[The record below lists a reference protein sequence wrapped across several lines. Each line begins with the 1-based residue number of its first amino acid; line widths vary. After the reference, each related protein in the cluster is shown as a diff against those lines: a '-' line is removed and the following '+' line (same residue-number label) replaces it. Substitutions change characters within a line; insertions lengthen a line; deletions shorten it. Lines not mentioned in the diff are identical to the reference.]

1 MEKAIRTQDAA
12 GIPFVKK
19 NSDLLVAVGIV
30 TILMVMIIPL
40 PPFMLDLLL
49 SFNITFSIIILLT
62 ASYILQPLELS
73 SFPSILLLSTL
84 FRLALNVA
92 STRLILMNGSEGT
105 GAAGKVI
112 SAFGQFVVGG
122 NYAVG
127 FIIFAI
133 LVVINFA
140 VITKGAG
147 RIAEVAAR
155 FTLDAMPGKQMSI
168 DADLNAGMIDER
180 EANARRKK
188 ISKEA
193 EYYGAMDGASKF
205 VRGDAIAGI
214 IITLINI
221 IGGFAIG
228 VLQNGLSLSD
238 AAVNYTLLTVGDG
251 LVTQIPALIV
261 STAAGL
267 IVSRAAA
274 SEANLGDEISSQILM
289 QPRAIAVAAAVL
301 FVMAL
306 VPGLPTLPFLFL
318 AAVSGG
324 VAYAVFQA
332 KKAQASPNEEELK
345 AKEEKGS
352 SEPTQQLKP
361 VDSLSLEIGFGLV
374 PLVDREKNGEL
385 LDRIRAIRRQIAQ
398 DIGIVIPPVHI
409 VDNTQLKPSEYAI
422 LLRGNEVARG
432 ELILGSFMAMDPGGA
447 KGKIEG
453 TATRE
458 PTYGLPAVWIK
469 EKQKEKAMAGGY
481 TVVDPATVLVTHLS
495 QVIKTYS
502 QELLGR
508 QEVQGLLDSL
518 KESHPKVV
526 EELIPGLMSLGAV
539 GKVLQNLLRE
549 QIPIRDLT
557 TILETLADWA
567 SAIKDTELLTEY
579 VRQSL
584 SRTITKMYQTREGNI
599 PVLTLHQNVERA
611 LTGALQQSDQGGFL
625 NIDPTLAEKIIG
637 SVAKNLERYAAIKQ
651 QPVVVCSSRI
661 RSHFKR
667 LLDRFIPN
675 VAVLSYNEIMGHVK
689 IHSIGTVGLAD
700 AN

>member
-1 MEKAIRTQDAA
+1 MEKAIKTQPAA
-12 GIPFVKK
+12 GIPFIRK

-40 PPFMLDLLL
+40 PPFMLDLML

-84 FRLALNVA
+84 FRLSLNVA
-92 STRLILMNGSEGT
+92 STRLILMNGNEGV

-127 FIIFAI
+127 FIVFAI

-168 DADLNAGMIDER
+168 DADLNAGTIDEK

-188 ISKEA
+188 ISQEA

-221 IGGFAIG
+221 MGGFAIG
-228 VLQNGLSLSD
+228 VLQKGLSLSD
-238 AAVNYTLLTVGDG
+238 AAANYTLLTVGDG
-251 LVTQIPALIV
+251 LVTQIPALII

-274 SEANLGDEISSQILM
+274 AEANLGDEISSQILM
-289 QPRAIAVAAAVL
+289 QPRAIAVASAVL
-301 FVMAL
+301 FFMAL
-306 VPGLPTLPFLFL
+306 IPGLPTLPFLFL
-318 AAVSGG
+318 AAVAGG
-324 VAYAVFQA
+324 VAYVVFQA
-332 KKAQASPNEEELK
+332 RKAQPAPKEEELN
-345 AKEEKGS
+345 AKEEKGG
-352 SEPTQQLKP
+352 SEPPQQLKP

-409 VDNTQLKPSEYAI
+409 VDNTQLKPSEYSI

-432 ELILGSFMAMDPGGA
+432 ELFLGSFMAMDPGGA
-447 KGKIEG
+447 RGKIEG
-453 TATRE
+453 VTTRE

-469 EKQKEKAMAGGY
+469 EKQKERAMAGGY

-495 QVIKTYS
+495 QIIKTHAH
-502 QELLGR
+502 ELLGR
-508 QEVQGLLDSL
+508 QEAQGLIDTL

-549 QIPIRDLT
+549 QIPIRDLI

-567 SAIKDTELLTEY
+567 SAVKDTEVLTEY
-579 VRQSL
+579 VRQAL
-584 SRTITKMYQTREGNI
+584 SRTITKMYQSREGNI
-599 PVLTLHQNVERA
+599 PVLTLHQNVERV
-611 LTGALQQSDQGGFL
+611 LGGALQQSDQGGFL
-625 NIDPTLAEKIIG
+625 NIDPTVVEKIIG
-637 SVAKNLERYAAIKQ
+637 SVAKNLEKYAAIRQ

-675 VAVLSYNEIMGHVK
+675 VAVLSYNEILGHVK
-689 IHSIGTVGLAD
+689 INSIGTVGLAD

>member
-1 MEKAIRTQDAA
+1 MEKAIKTQPAA
-12 GIPFVKK
+12 GVPFIRK

-40 PPFMLDLLL
+40 PPFMLDLML

-84 FRLALNVA
+84 FRLSLNVA
-92 STRLILMNGSEGT
+92 STRLILMNGNEGT

-127 FIIFAI
+127 FIVFAI

-168 DADLNAGMIDER
+168 DADLNAGTIDEK

-188 ISKEA
+188 ISQEA

-221 IGGFAIG
+221 MGGFAIG
-228 VLQNGLSLSD
+228 VLQKGLSISD
-238 AAVNYTLLTVGDG
+238 AAANYTLLTVGDG

-289 QPRAIAVAAAVL
+289 QPRAIAVASAVL
-301 FVMAL
+301 FFMAL
-306 VPGLPTLPFLFL
+306 IPGLPTLPFLFL
-318 AAVSGG
+318 AAVAGG
-324 VAYAVFQA
+324 VAYVVFQA
-332 KKAQASPNEEELK
+332 RKAQAAPKEEELN
-345 AKEEKGS
+345 AKEEKGG
-352 SEPTQQLKP
+352 SEPPQQLKP

-409 VDNTQLKPSEYAI
+409 VDNTQLKPSEYSI

-432 ELILGSFMAMDPGGA
+432 ELFLGSFMAMDPGGA

-453 TATRE
+453 ITTRE

-469 EKQKEKAMAGGY
+469 EKQKERAMAGGY

-495 QVIKTYS
+495 QIIKTHAH
-502 QELLGR
+502 ELLGR
-508 QEVQGLLDSL
+508 QEVQGLIDTL

-526 EELIPGLMSLGAV
+526 EELVPGLMSLGAV

-549 QIPIRDLT
+549 QIPIRDLI

-567 SAIKDTELLTEY
+567 SAVKDTELLTEY
-579 VRQSL
+579 VRQAL
-584 SRTITKMYQTREGNI
+584 SRTITKMYQSRDGNI

-611 LTGALQQSDQGGFL
+611 LGGALQQSDQGGFL

-637 SVAKNLERYAAIKQ
+637 SVAKNLEKYAAIRQ

-675 VAVLSYNEIMGHVK
+675 VAVLSYNEILGHVK

>member
-1 MEKAIRTQDAA
+1 MEKAIKTQPAA
-12 GIPFVKK
+12 GVPFIRK

-40 PPFMLDLLL
+40 PPFMLDLML

-84 FRLALNVA
+84 FRLSLNVA
-92 STRLILMNGSEGT
+92 STRLILMNGNEGT

-127 FIIFAI
+127 FIVFAI

-168 DADLNAGMIDER
+168 DADLNAGTIDEK

-188 ISKEA
+188 ISQEA

-221 IGGFAIG
+221 MGGFAIG
-228 VLQNGLSLSD
+228 VLQKGLSISD
-238 AAVNYTLLTVGDG
+238 AAANYTLLTVGDG

-289 QPRAIAVAAAVL
+289 QPRAIAVASAVL
-301 FVMAL
+301 FFMAL
-306 VPGLPTLPFLFL
+306 IPGLPTLPFLFL
-318 AAVSGG
+318 AAVAGG
-324 VAYAVFQA
+324 VAYVVFQA
-332 KKAQASPNEEELK
+332 RKAQAAPKEEELN
-345 AKEEKGS
+345 AKEEKGG
-352 SEPTQQLKP
+352 SEPPQQLKP

-409 VDNTQLKPSEYAI
+409 VDNTQLKPSEYSI

-432 ELILGSFMAMDPGGA
+432 ELFLGSFMAMDPGGA

-453 TATRE
+453 ITTRE

-469 EKQKEKAMAGGY
+469 EKQKERAMAGGY

-495 QVIKTYS
+495 QIIKTHAH
-502 QELLGR
+502 ELLGR
-508 QEVQGLLDSL
+508 QEVQGLMDTL

-526 EELIPGLMSLGAV
+526 EELVPGLMSLGAV

-549 QIPIRDLT
+549 QIPIRDLI

-567 SAIKDTELLTEY
+567 SAVKDTELLTEY
-579 VRQSL
+579 VRQAL
-584 SRTITKMYQTREGNI
+584 SRTITKMYQSRDGNI

-611 LTGALQQSDQGGFL
+611 LGGALQQSDQGGFL

-637 SVAKNLERYAAIKQ
+637 SVAKNLEKYAAIRQ

-675 VAVLSYNEIMGHVK
+675 VAVLSYNEILGHVK

>member
-1 MEKAIRTQDAA
+1 MEKAIKTQPAA
-12 GIPFVKK
+12 GVPFIRK

-40 PPFMLDLLL
+40 PPFMLDLML

-84 FRLALNVA
+84 FRLSLNVA
-92 STRLILMNGSEGT
+92 STRLILMNGNEGT

-127 FIIFAI
+127 FIVFAI

-168 DADLNAGMIDER
+168 DADLNAGTIDEK

-188 ISKEA
+188 ISQEA

-221 IGGFAIG
+221 MGGFAIG
-228 VLQNGLSLSD
+228 VLQKGLSISD
-238 AAVNYTLLTVGDG
+238 AAANYTLLTVGDG

-289 QPRAIAVAAAVL
+289 QPRAIAVASAVL
-301 FVMAL
+301 FFMAL
-306 VPGLPTLPFLFL
+306 IPGLPTLPFLFL
-318 AAVSGG
+318 AAVAGG
-324 VAYAVFQA
+324 VAYVVFQA
-332 KKAQASPNEEELK
+332 RKAQAAPKEEELN
-345 AKEEKGS
+345 AKEEKGG
-352 SEPTQQLKP
+352 SEPPQQLKP
-361 VDSLSLEIGFGLV
+361 VDSLSVEIGFGLV

-409 VDNTQLKPSEYAI
+409 VDNTQLKPSEYSI

-432 ELILGSFMAMDPGGA
+432 ELFLGSFMAMDPGGA

-453 TATRE
+453 ITTRE

-469 EKQKEKAMAGGY
+469 EKQKERAMAGGY

-495 QVIKTYS
+495 QIIKTHAH
-502 QELLGR
+502 ELLGR
-508 QEVQGLLDSL
+508 QEVQGLIDTL

-526 EELIPGLMSLGAV
+526 EELVPGLMSLGAV

-549 QIPIRDLT
+549 QIPIRDLI

-567 SAIKDTELLTEY
+567 SAVKDTELLTEY
-579 VRQSL
+579 VRQAL
-584 SRTITKMYQTREGNI
+584 SRTITKMYQSRDGNI

-611 LTGALQQSDQGGFL
+611 LGGALQQSDQGGFL

-637 SVAKNLERYAAIKQ
+637 SVAKNLEKYAAIRQ

-675 VAVLSYNEIMGHVK
+675 VAVLSYNEILGHVK